1 MTPDELD
8 TYFTSLDRTKDF
20 TNASKYEEAAS
31 KQEEGKDLL
40 RMLRDG

>member
-8 TYFTSLDRTKDF
+8 TYFASLDRTKDF
-20 TNASKYEEAAS
+20 TNASKYEENAS
-31 KQEEGKDLL
+31 KKEEGKDLL